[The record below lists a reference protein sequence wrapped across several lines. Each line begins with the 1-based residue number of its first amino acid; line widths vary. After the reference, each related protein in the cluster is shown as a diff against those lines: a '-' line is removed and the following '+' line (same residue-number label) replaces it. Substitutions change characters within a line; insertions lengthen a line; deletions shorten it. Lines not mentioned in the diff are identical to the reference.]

1 MSSSVLTILS
11 LVFLNNFF
19 ITSLADLTPDLLRR
33 KPRFISFNSDKGK
46 IDIDLDLSIPFLSI
60 PLNHEEG
67 SDGPQ
72 PLVNVNL
79 KSVAVAGVLAGVSA
93 FILPL
98 FFYKPSAEHRTGR
111 NDDFGLKEMGQAFNE
126 LMLGNNYVTPCLQ
139 YAVCSAVA
147 KVNHARVLSSS
158 DKIIDGIA
166 NLGWFKNATHGTAI
180 QEAIDIGRRSN
191 PECSYLFKGCKMPAD
206 TLETMLNELGVY

>member
-1 MSSSVLTILS
+1 
-11 LVFLNNFF
+11 
-19 ITSLADLTPDLLRR
+19 R

-67 SDGPQ
+67 ADGPQ

-79 KSVAVAGVLAGVSA
+79 KSVAIAGVLAGVSA

-98 FFYKPSAEHRTGR
+98 FFYKPSAEHRYREFDLIYTFTGR
-111 NDDFGLKEMGQAFNE
+111 NDEFGFKEVGQAFNE

-147 KVNHARVLSSS
+147 KVNHARVLSNS

-191 PECSYLFKGCKMPAD
+191 PGCSYLFKGCKMPAD